1 MCVCIYF
8 ASGYFSFFSSLFSR
22 EAKVQRVTERGCM
35 EGKKRNV
42 AFFFFLPEK
51 RREVEC
57 PPPETQKRK
66 GGEPLFSCSIWEC
79 THTHKRKK
87 TSFFAF
93 PFLFLGNSLNG
104 NNFIYLFLCFGPTQ
118 KSHLASSSCSGR
130 LELCCRQFSA
140 QQPLLSPN

>member
-1 MCVCIYF
+1 MCMYLLCQRV
-8 ASGYFSFFSSLFSR
+8 FSFLSSLFSR
-22 EAKVQRVTERGCM
+22 EAKVQRVTKRGRM
-35 EGKKRNV
+35 EGKKRKV
-42 AFFFFLPEK
+42 AFFLFFCPK
-51 RREVEC
+51 RDGKWNARLLKLK
-57 PPPETQKRK
+57 KRK

-79 THTHKRKK
+79 THTHNRKK
-87 TSFFAF
+87 RFFAF

-104 NNFIYLFLCFGPTQ
+104 NNFIYLFLCSGPTQ